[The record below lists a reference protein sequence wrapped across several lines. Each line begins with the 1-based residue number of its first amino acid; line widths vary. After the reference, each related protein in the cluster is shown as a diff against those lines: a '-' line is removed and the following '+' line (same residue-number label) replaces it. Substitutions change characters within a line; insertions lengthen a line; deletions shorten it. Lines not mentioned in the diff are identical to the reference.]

1 MGIRRFPAIVL
12 GVAAALCVAGCDS
25 MREPPEVPGERFVGD
40 ARLRAPGE
48 LPAVSLSILKTAEF
62 RMPEA
67 LVFSGG
73 RWTVQRTSAHAAVLV
88 RHPQGAFLF
97 DAGLGVHAEEHF
109 AAAMPFWLRPLT
121 RYTQHMPAK
130 RSLGAE
136 AGTIGRIVLSHMHWD
151 HVSGVE
157 DFPQAEVLVGR
168 EEYQLATAGEAPD
181 ALFMPEQFDEVKQW
195 RMVDFTDGP
204 YENFERSQ
212 DLFGDGT
219 VVLVPLPGHT
229 PGALGMF
236 VNLNSGKRFL
246 FVGDAAWAIEG
257 FHIPAPKFWVSRLL
271 IDHDSAETART
282 LLRVARLMRH
292 DPDLIVVPAHDETVQ
307 RAIGF
312 YPVVV
317 R

>member
-1 MGIRRFPAIVL
+1 MGNRRLLVIVL
-12 GVAAALCVAGCDS
+12 GIAAGLCVAGCDGI
-25 MREPPEVPGERFVGD
+25 REPLEVQGERFVAD

-62 RMPEA
+62 RMPEG
-67 LVFSGG
+67 LMFSGG

-88 RHPQGAFLF
+88 RHPQGSLLF
-97 DAGLGVHAEEHF
+97 DTGLGTHAKAHF
-109 AAAMPFWLRPLT
+109 AAAIPYWLRPLT
-121 RYTQHMPAK
+121 RYTRYMPAK
-130 RSLGAE
+130 RALGAE
-136 AGTIGRIVLSHMHWD
+136 AAAIDRIVLSHMHWD

-157 DFPQAEVLVGR
+157 DFPQAEVLVSR
-168 EEYQLATAGEAPD
+168 TEYEMATAGEASR
-181 ALFMPEQFDEVKQW
+181 AQFMPEQFDEVKQW
-195 RMVDFTDGP
+195 RMADFTDGP
-204 YENFERSQ
+204 YENFDRSQ

-236 VNLNSGKRFL
+236 VNLNSGKRFF
-246 FVGDAAWAIEG
+246 FVGDAAWAVEA
-257 FHIPAPKFWVSRLL
+257 FRIPAPRFWLSRLL
-271 IDHDSAETART
+271 IDHDSAETERT

-292 DPDLIVVPAHDETVQ
+292 DPELIVVPAHDEAVQ

>member
-1 MGIRRFPAIVL
+1 MIVL
-12 GVAAALCVAGCDS
+12 GIASGLCVAGCDGI
-25 MREPPEVPGERFVGD
+25 REPLEVPGEHFVGD
-40 ARLRAPGE
+40 ARLQVPGE

-73 RWTVQRTSAHAAVLV
+73 RWTVQRTSVHAAVLV

-97 DAGLGVHAEEHF
+97 DAGLGTHAGAHF
-109 AAAMPFWLRPLT
+109 ADAMPFWLRPLMQ
-121 RYTQHMPAK
+121 YTQHVPAK
-130 RSLGAE
+130 RALGAE
-136 AGTIGRIVLSHMHWD
+136 AGMIGRIILSHMHWD
-151 HVSGVE
+151 HVGGVE
-157 DFPQAEVLVGR
+157 DFPQAEVLAGR
-168 EEYQLATAGEAPD
+168 KDYELATGGGAAH
-181 ALFMPEQFDEVKQW
+181 ALFVPGQIDEANPW
-195 RMVDFTDGP
+195 RLVDFTGGA
-204 YENFERSQ
+204 YENFDRSQ

-236 VNLNSGKRFL
+236 VNLRSGKRFF
-246 FVGDAAWAIEG
+246 FVGDAVWAIEG
-257 FHIPAPKFWVSRLL
+257 FRIPAPKFWVSRLL
-271 IDHDSAETART
+271 VDHDSAETERS

-292 DPDLIVVPAHDETVQ
+292 DPDLIVVPAHDEAVQ